1 MNELTERENEVVKL
15 IAMGQSN
22 QDIASRLF
30 ISVSTV
36 KNHCQNIFS
45 KLQCQSRTELA
56 LYYWQG
62 YLQDI
67 KNNLLS
73 FGVPE
78 KIVHTVINE
87 VME

>member
-1 MNELTERENEVVKL
+1 MELTEREKQVVQL

-22 QDIASRLF
+22 HDISKKLF
-30 ISVSTV
+30 ISLSTV
-36 KNHCQNIFS
+36 KNHNQNIFS
-45 KLQCQSRTELA
+45 KLGIQSRTELA

-62 YLQDI
+62 YLNDI

-78 KIVHTVINE
+78 KIVE
-87 VME
+87 VVMDEVTL